1 MSDSLDLEKGWLVLT
16 PQAIDAEPFRDS
28 PACRAVFARLPEI
41 LGDLRDEIATRENLA
56 HARLRIALDTQAID
70 ALRDAGFR
78 FAESP
83 AEDVPFLLIV
93 NGDESQRDA
102 ILLHTEHKLPI
113 AALLPVWPQSL
124 VWFAK
129 R

>member
-1 MSDSLDLEKGWLVLT
+1 MSESFDLEKGWLVLT
-16 PQAIDAEPFRDS
+16 TQAIDAEPFCDS
-28 PACRAVFARLPEI
+28 AACKAVFARLPEI

-56 HARLRIALDTQAID
+56 HARLRIALDTESID

-83 AEDVPFLLIV
+83 SEDVPFLLVV
-93 NGDESQRDA
+93 NGDREQRDA
-102 ILLHTEHKLPI
+102 ILLHSHQKLTI